1 VTEDVR
7 LEDDT
12 LTNLE
17 CTSPLYPRLGNFKE
31 LGHRCDGVTGFD
43 FVFYDTV
50 LLVKVEVTLTNVVC
64 GSPRTH
70 EHHDFKVPLL
80 TLLVG
85 LSFVNLC
92 GIV

>member
-7 LEDDT
+7 LEYDT

-17 CTSPLYPRLGNFKE
+17 CTSPLYPRFRNFEE
-31 LGHRCDGVTGFD
+31 LGHGGDGVTGFD
-43 FVFYDTV
+43 LIFYDTM

-64 GSPRTH
+64 GSSRTH
-70 EHHDFKVPLL
+70 KHHDLVVSLL
-80 TLLVG
+80 ALFISFG
-85 LSFVNLC
+85 FVNFR